1 MTDLNVDMLSDK
13 PKMIVGSLELCC
25 LPELEITDLHIRVDT
40 GAKTSSL
47 HVDNT
52 QEFVK
57 DNEQWVSFDIHP
69 DYHDVDRVVRREA
82 RIKAIR
88 SIKSSNEVSEKRY
101 VINTLLTLKDRS
113 WSIELNLTNRSNM
126 SYLMLLGR
134 EAMSGRIIVDP
145 EFSYALKK
153 PIEK

>member
-1 MTDLNVDMLSDK
+1 MTETNITK
-13 PKMIVGSLELCC
+13 IAQKQKITVGGLELCC
-25 LPELEITDLHIRVDT
+25 LPELEITDLHMRVDT

-69 DYHDVDRVVRREA
+69 DYHDVEKVVRREA
-82 RIKAIR
+82 KIKAIR

-101 VINTLLTLKDRS
+101 VINTLITIQDLS
-113 WSIELNLTNRSNM
+113 WSIELNLTDRSNM

-134 EAMSGRIIVDP
+134 QAMAGRIIVDP
-145 EFSYALKK
+145 ELSYALKASSK
-153 PIEK
+153 